1 MTSETVEVLF
11 ERYGPAYRWLVTV
24 TAMTGMVSMVLS
36 MTSINVAVPDVM
48 GAFGIGQDKAQ
59 WMSTAYLA
67 TMTTGM
73 LLSSWLIAILGE
85 RVVFLST
92 LVLFS
97 VGAVL
102 GGFAPTID
110 FVIFAR
116 VMQGLAAGITQP
128 LVMATLFSVFPP
140 ERRGSA
146 MGVLGLGIVFA
157 PAIGPTLGGIAIDMF
172 SWRYVFFISLP
183 LCAVAMVL
191 GAVFMPTRRLP
202 DRIPGFDWA
211 GFGFLC
217 VALLCLLTA
226 LADGQREGWTSD
238 YIVLL
243 LVVGTT
249 AAAGFI
255 LRELFAK
262 APLLDL
268 TIFADPAFASAAT
281 IGFIFGAGL
290 LGSTYIIP
298 VFVQTI
304 QGYTPLRSGL
314 LLMPAGLLLA
324 FIFPLAGRVSDTMPS
339 YILITGGLVVFALAF
354 FLMGLADVNTG
365 FWTFAFFTA
374 LTRLGLG
381 FVNPVLN
388 ASALKAVP
396 PEKVRQGAGAVTF
409 IRQLGGAFGVSLLVA
424 FLEQRTRFH
433 GEAFTATQTVA
444 HGPSRDL
451 VAAIGHLFG
460 EIGLPAAE
468 QDRMALSYLGQMLY
482 AQART
487 LAFQDTFMVIGV
499 VAVVALVPAWAMS
512 RSHRR
517 KSAAAA
523 VEDAP
528 PAAPPSRQAAE

>member
-85 RVVFLST
+85 RIVFLST

-97 VGAVL
+97 IGAVL
-102 GGFAPTID
+102 GGLAPTID
-110 FVIFAR
+110 FVIVAR
-116 VMQGLAAGITQP
+116 VMQGLAAGVTQP

-183 LCAVAMVL
+183 LCAVAMIL

-217 VALLCLLTA
+217 IALLCLLTA

-255 LRELFAK
+255 LRELFAS

-365 FWTFAFFTA
+365 FWTFAFFTV

-433 GEAFTATQTVA
+433 GEALTATQTVA
-444 HGPSRDL
+444 HGPSREL
-451 VAAIGHLFG
+451 VAAVGHLFG

-468 QDRMALSYLGQMLY
+468 QDRMALSYLGDMLY

-487 LAFQDTFMVIGV
+487 LAFQDTFMVIGI

-517 KSAAAA
+517 KGPTGA
-523 VEDAP
+523 EDAS
-528 PAAPPSRQAAE
+528 PAARPSRQAAE